1 MTYIKGGKEMKKFLP
16 LLMGGLLSF
25 GFFVAAETPVKAAE
39 LTKPVSTATTLGTS
53 SNGDCGCDVSPI
65 LGSERN
71 KMVSD
76 LIKTDA
82 FKTVKHDA
90 MAKGY
95 IWQGAGAVQVIKNNK
110 NGVILI
116 GAPFQYKDGSL
127 SMFVFINGQFVGTS
141 PM

>member
-1 MTYIKGGKEMKKFLP
+1 MKKLIP
-16 LLMGGLLSF
+16 LVLGGLLSF
-25 GFFVAAETPVKAAE
+25 GIYVAPGNTVKAAE
-39 LTKPVSTATTLGTS
+39 LSHPTSTVTGLMAS

-65 LGSERN
+65 LGAERN
-71 KMVSD
+71 KMVSN

-90 MAKGY
+90 MAQGY

-110 NGVILI
+110 NGVVLI
-116 GAPFQYKDGSL
+116 GVPFKYTDGTL
-127 SMFVFINGQFVGTS
+127 TMYVFINGQFVGTS